1 MKRARVE
8 RDLEAAVRGYQVSQ
22 LSDVLA
28 AWQQRC
34 GVGRT
39 GDEARQD
46 TREDGLRSLFS
57 HCCRG
62 GRLRADVRDGDE
74 DQCATYHLPGCRNA
88 NYQLR
93 DMTGRLV
100 ACDG

>member
-46 TREDGLRSLFS
+46 TKGRRPEVVVQSLLPRRSLK
-57 HCCRG
+57 G
-62 GRLRADVRDGDE
+62 
-74 DQCATYHLPGCRNA
+74 
-88 NYQLR
+88 
-93 DMTGRLV
+93 
-100 ACDG
+100 